1 MKKNYVQLIIAIL
14 FTTNVMA
21 QNVPNYLP
29 TNGLV
34 GWWPFNG
41 NANDESGNGN
51 NGTVNGAT
59 LTADRN
65 GTANSAYS
73 FDGKTSFISTPNI
86 SSLNGTSQ
94 FSMSAWVKVLGFNSN
109 TNCNLGCAQ
118 YIISRANDVTNG
130 AFQLAIVQ
138 GTYYNFYSNINSFG
152 TYSPSPTQIPQT
164 NWHFAVVTYNGSNVK
179 LYVDNILVK
188 TLSYSTPLGN
198 STAEILFGKHINT
211 SYPYFVNG
219 LIDDIAIYN
228 RALTQEEIT
237 ALYSTKSCT
246 DPIASI
252 TPQSTTTF
260 CEGGSVNLNAS
271 TGENYTY
278 EWYNNGNIINGETT
292 SVYTATTF
300 GNYTV
305 KVIDGEC
312 NTTSSATL
320 VSVNQYPSSIV
331 QTSGNTTFCQGNS
344 ITLTAQGNGS
354 YLWSTGTT
362 SKSITVNQTGDYSL
376 TITSN
381 GCSSTSNNTAITV
394 NPLPTASI
402 IPQGNTTF
410 CQGGFV
416 NLVAN
421 GGTSYQWN
429 TGSSAT
435 SISANQSGTFTVN
448 AFNSFGC
455 QASANQTVTVNANPS
470 VSLNSLN
477 AYTLK
482 TSSPIQLV
490 GNPTGG
496 SYGGEGVAGSTFNP
510 ATVSL
515 GKKTITYNYTSP
527 QGCSGSAS
535 KTIIVADTVGNVCSV
550 TKYDTV
556 TIKNNVYDTV
566 KINKTIFDTVLVN
579 KTIYDTLVVKN
590 NVYDTIT
597 MTDTVSILKIKIKLT
612 TGIYANQITSMS
624 LYPNPTSDVLHIE
637 VGDVTGLAGY
647 RYRIVDALGKEV
659 YNELVKNAITEI
671 PLKTLG
677 AAGIYQLEVLDQ
689 KSIRIQ
695 TNKIVLQ

>member
-1 MKKNYVQLIIAIL
+1 MKKNYMRLIVALL
-14 FTTNVMA
+14 FATNLMA
-21 QNVPNYLP
+21 QNIPNYVP

-51 NGTVNGAT
+51 HGTVNGAT
-59 LTADRN
+59 LTSDRFGQTN
-65 GTANSAYS
+65 NAYS
-73 FDGKTSFISTPNI
+73 FDGKTSYISTPNI

-94 FSMSAWVKVLGFNSN
+94 LSMSAWVKVVGFNSN
-109 TNCNLGCAQ
+109 TNCSLGCAQ

-138 GTYYNFYSNINSFG
+138 GTYYNFYSNVNSFG
-152 TYSPSPTQIPQT
+152 TYSPSPTPIPQT

-188 TLSYSTPLGN
+188 TLAYSTPLGN
-198 STAEILFGKHINT
+198 STAEIMFGRHINN

-260 CEGGSVNLNAS
+260 CQGGSVNLNAS
-271 TGENYTY
+271 TGANYTY
-278 EWYNNGNIINGETT
+278 QWYNNGQPINGATNATYQAT
-292 SVYTATTF
+292 SS
-300 GNYTV
+300 GNYSV

-344 ITLTAQGNGS
+344 ITLSAQGNGS
-354 YLWSTGTT
+354 YLWSTGAT

-394 NPLPTASI
+394 NPNPTASI
-402 IPQGNTTF
+402 TPQGNTTF

-429 TGSSAT
+429 SGSSNS
-435 SISANQSGTFTVN
+435 SISANQSGTYTVN
-448 AFNSFGC
+448 VFNSFGC
-455 QASANQTVTVNANPS
+455 QASANQTVTVNANPT
-470 VSLNSLN
+470 VSFNSLN
-477 AYTLK
+477 DYTLK

-496 SYGGEGVAGSTFNP
+496 IYGGDGVTGSTFNP
-510 ATVSL
+510 STLSL

-527 QGCSGSAS
+527 QGCSGSATRS
-535 KTIIVADTVGNVCSV
+535 TIIADTVGNVCSL

-556 TIKNNVYDTV
+556 KVVNTITKYDTV
-566 KINKTIFDTVLVN
+566 KVINTIT
-579 KTIYDTLVVKN
+579 K
-590 NVYDTIT
+590 YDTIT
-597 MTDTVSILKIKIKLT
+597 TKITVNDTVGILKISFQLTSGIKANTLT
-612 TGIYANQITSMS
+612 NITV
-624 LYPNPTSDVLHIE
+624 YPNPTSDVLII
-637 VGDVTGLAGY
+637 DATDSQALAGY
-647 RYRIVDALGKEV
+647 TYRILDVQGKQIYNALVTFSK
-659 YNELVKNAITEI
+659 TEI
-671 PLKTLG
+671 ALKTLG
-677 AAGIYQLEVLDQ
+677 AKGVYVLHIVDANGI
-689 KSIRIQ
+689 SIE
-695 TNKIVLQ
+695 NKKIVLQ